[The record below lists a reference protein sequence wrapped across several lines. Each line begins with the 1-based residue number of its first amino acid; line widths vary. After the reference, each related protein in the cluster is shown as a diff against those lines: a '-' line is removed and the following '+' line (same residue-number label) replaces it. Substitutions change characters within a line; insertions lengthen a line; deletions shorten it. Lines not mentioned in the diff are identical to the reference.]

1 MSKVLIVDDVLVNRK
16 LICTIVKNLDPRIK
30 IYEAGNG
37 REALRLM
44 DEIEFGVVILD
55 VMMPHINGIEVLKI
69 MKRERNYINTSVII
83 CSAINEIESVQEA
96 LDLGALD
103 YFTKPLNTEQ
113 IKVTLPLKIRNAVS
127 FYEQK
132 KQLIQYNEMFKMQMQ
147 LAEELQRAT
156 IMEKLETPSVK
167 MKGRYIPCDEIGGD
181 MFAMK
186 EYGNKNWFIIADVT
200 GHGIAAAM
208 MSTMIKVVFNY
219 SVVRCSKPSEVLKI
233 LNDMLFEIFQKSS
246 PPLITAFIGFVEG
259 SKLCFSNAGHPYPI
273 LFKNKNIDIKSY
285 TLEIPSFAIG
295 FIENIAYED
304 SEMSIMKDDFLVLY
318 TDGLYDIG
326 KLERYENR
334 KTIKTF
340 IDDYIKHNNN
350 LNKMMDELVKYFE
363 ALNADG
369 FDDDVAVVVINKK

>member
-16 LICTIVKNLDPRIK
+16 LICKIVKNLDSNIR
-30 IYEAGNG
+30 IYEAVNG

-44 DEIEFGVVILD
+44 EEIEFGVVILD

-69 MKRERNYINTSVII
+69 MKKERNYINTSVII

-156 IMEKLETPSVK
+156 IMENLETSSVK
-167 MKGRYIPCDEIGGD
+167 MRGRYIPCDEIGGD

-186 EYGNKNWFIIADVT
+186 EYGDKTWFIIADVT

-246 PPLITAFIGFVEG
+246 PPLITASIGFVEG
-259 SKLCFSNAGHPYPI
+259 KTLCFSNAGHPYPM
-273 LFKNKNIDIKSY
+273 LFKNKDIKSY
-285 TLEIPSFAIG
+285 VLEIPSFAIG
-295 FIENIAYED
+295 FLENICYED
-304 SEMSIMKDDFLVLY
+304 SEMSILKDDFLVLY
-318 TDGLYDIG
+318 TDGLYDMG
-326 KLERYENR
+326 KLERYES
-334 KTIKTF
+334 KKSIKTF
-340 IDDYIKHNNN
+340 IDDYVKHNNCS
-350 LNKMMDELVKYFE
+350 LNKMMDALISYFKG
-363 ALNADG
+363 LNEDG
-369 FDDDVAVVVINKK
+369 FDDDVALVVINKK

>member
-16 LICTIVKNLDPRIK
+16 LICTIVKNLDSRIK
-30 IYEAGNG
+30 IYEASNG

-69 MKRERNYINTSVII
+69 MKKERNYINTSVII

-132 KQLIQYNEMFKMQMQ
+132 KQLIEYNEMFKMQMQ

-156 IMEKLETPSVK
+156 IMENLETSSVK
-167 MKGRYIPCDEIGGD
+167 MRGRYIPCDEIGGD

-186 EYGNKNWFIIADVT
+186 EFENKNWFIIADVT

-246 PPLITAFIGFVEG
+246 PPLLTAFIGFIEG
-259 SKLCFSNAGHPYPI
+259 RKLCFSNAGHPYPI
-273 LFKNKNIDIKSY
+273 LFKNKNTKSH

-295 FIENIAYED
+295 FLENILYED
-304 SEMSIMKDDFLVLY
+304 SEISMLKDDFLVLY
-318 TDGLYDIG
+318 TDGLYDMG

-334 KTIKTF
+334 KTIATF
-340 IDDYIKHNNN
+340 IDDYIKHNNCS
-350 LNKMMDELVKYFE
+350 LNKMMDALIDYFKG
-363 ALNADG
+363 LNEDG
-369 FDDDVAVVVINKK
+369 FDDDVALVVINKK

>member
-16 LICTIVKNLDPRIK
+16 LICKIVKNLDSRIK

-37 REALRLM
+37 REALRMM
-44 DEIEFGVVILD
+44 DETEFGVVILD

-69 MKRERNYINTSVII
+69 MKKERNYTNTSVII

-156 IMEKLETPSVK
+156 IMEKLETSSVK
-167 MKGRYIPCDEIGGD
+167 MRGRYIPCDEIGGD

-186 EYGNKNWFIIADVT
+186 EYEDKNWFIIADVT

-219 SVVRCSKPSEVLKI
+219 SVVRSSKPSEVLKI

-246 PPLITAFIGFVEG
+246 PPLITAFIGFIEG
-259 SKLCFSNAGHPYPI
+259 NKICFSNAGHPYPV
-273 LFKNKNIDIKSY
+273 LFKNTKSY

-295 FIENIAYED
+295 FIENICYED
-304 SEMSIMKDDFLVLY
+304 SEMNIMKDDFLVLY

-326 KLERYENR
+326 KIERYGNR

-340 IDDYIKHNNN
+340 IDDYIKHNNS
-350 LNKMMDELVKYFE
+350 LNKMMDELVSYFKGLDE
-363 ALNADG
+363 NG
-369 FDDDVAVVVINKK
+369 FDDDVALVVINKK